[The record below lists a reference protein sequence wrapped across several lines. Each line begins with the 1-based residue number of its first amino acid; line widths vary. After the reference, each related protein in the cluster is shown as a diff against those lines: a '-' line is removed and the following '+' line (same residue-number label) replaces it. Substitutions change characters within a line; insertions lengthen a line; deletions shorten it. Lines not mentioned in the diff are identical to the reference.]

1 MLADH
6 LLKKKKVQK
15 FNGTGHSQ
23 YIHQNELEKTSFQQG
38 MAYGDFNYLPRRT
51 ASDKALCNKAFNIAR
66 NLKDEADQCKLA
78 STDYK
83 FFDKKS
89 SNQQLAEE
97 LHEQLENLKN

>member
-1 MLADH
+1 
-6 LLKKKKVQK
+6 
-15 FNGTGHSQ
+15 
-23 YIHQNELEKTSFQQG
+23 

-97 LHEQLENLKN
+97 LHEQLENLKNWKFLKTHVFKIKFGLLILQIWN